1 MLTNTRHEKILKLLE
16 QRGSVSLQELKE
28 LLHTSESTIRRD
40 LTQLHGA
47 GRLVKVFGGAVACEK
62 LDQTDVQVPD
72 REIRNRDE
80 KQMIAAYGAK
90 LIRNQDFV
98 YIDAG
103 TTTACMIPFLT
114 DQTATYV
121 TNAPS
126 HAIKMAQAGLNVV
139 LLGGNMKPSTEAA
152 VGSLTCA
159 QLERYH
165 FSVAFLGTNGVS
177 QHAQLSTPDPEEA
190 MVKSVVVRRSRNCY
204 VLCDHTKFHKISPV
218 TFAAIEDVI
227 VLTDAVPEGAFRD
240 IPNIVDITGE
250 PAEETG
256 EM

>member
-1 MLTNTRHEKILKLLE
+1 MLTNTRHDQILKLLE

-28 LLHTSESTIRRD
+28 LLQTSESTIRRD
-40 LTQLHGA
+40 LTQLHSA

-62 LDQTDVQVPD
+62 LNPTDELVPD
-72 REIRNRDE
+72 REIRNREE
-80 KQMIAAYGAK
+80 KQRIAAYAAT
-90 LIRNQDFV
+90 LIHSRDFV
-98 YIDAG
+98 YVDAG
-103 TTTACMIPFLT
+103 TTTACLIPFLT
-114 DQTATYV
+114 DKTVTYV

-139 LLGGNMKPSTEAA
+139 MLGGNMKDSTEAA
-152 VGSLTCA
+152 VGSVTCA

-165 FSVAFLGTNGVS
+165 FSIAFLGTNGVS

-190 MVKSVVVRRSRNCY
+190 MVKSLVVRRSRNCY

-218 TFAAIEDVI
+218 SFADIEDVI
-227 VLTDAVPEGAFRD
+227 VLTDSVPEGIFRE

-250 PAEETG
+250 PENE
-256 EM
+256 